1 LIDYPNVWSYTR
13 ELHQWPGI
21 AATVDLTHIKRHYYM
36 SHRHINPSDIVPV
49 GLPSTLTR
57 RLLAASGRANLPGH
71 DPATNMLLRY

>member
-36 SHRHINPSDIVPV
+36 SHRHINPSAADEE
-49 GLPSTLTR
+49 PSAGKVVL
-57 RLLAASGRANLPGH
+57 
-71 DPATNMLLRY
+71 